1 MSYILPAMIRRPSSI
16 AAQVLPGHAERASPA
31 PPSFGGSAGSGPGTA
46 AVETIGNTPL
56 LRFTRITAG
65 LSARVRVVAKAEW
78 MNPGGSVKDR
88 PAARMILD
96 GERRGL
102 LRPGRTLL
110 DATSGNTGIAY
121 AMVGAARGYPVKLCV
136 PANTERGILGTLKAY
151 GAQVVLTDAAQG
163 MDGATREAQRILSA
177 SPDAYFF
184 PDQLNNDANW
194 MAHYDG
200 TGNEIWQQ
208 TGGRVT
214 HFVAGVGT
222 GGTLVGTGRRLR
234 ELNRQVRLVC
244 VQPASPLHGLE
255 GLRHLQTAIVPGI
268 YDPSLVDETAAV
280 ETEAAQ
286 SMVVRL
292 AREEGI
298 FVGVSSGAAVV
309 AALQVAERIEEGV
322 VVTVLPEGGRR
333 FIHQGFWEGA

>member
-1 MSYILPAMIRRPSSI
+1 MES
-16 AAQVLPGHAERASPA
+16 
-31 PPSFGGSAGSGPGTA
+31 
-46 AVETIGNTPL
+46 IGNTPL
-56 LRFTRITAG
+56 LALATVSQALPEGVGVFG
-65 LSARVRVVAKAEW
+65 KAEW

-88 PAARMILD
+88 PAAYMIRD
-96 GERRGL
+96 GEKRGAL
-102 LRPGRTLL
+102 GPGKTLI

-121 AMVGAARGYPVKLCV
+121 AMIGAARGYPVTLCL
-136 PANTERGILGTLKAY
+136 PENTDEGTRAVLQAY
-151 GAQVVLTDAAQG
+151 GAELILTRAAEG
-163 MDGATREAQRILSA
+163 MDGATREVLRIVAS
-177 SPDAYFF
+177 SPDDYFL

-194 MAHYDG
+194 RAHYEG
-200 TGNEIWQQ
+200 TANEIWEQ

-234 ELNRQVRLVC
+234 ELNPGVQLIC

-255 GLRHLQTAIVPGI
+255 GLRHLPTAIVPRI
-268 YDPSLVDETAAV
+268 FDPRLVDATIRV

-286 SMVVRL
+286 AMVVRL

-298 FVGVSSGAAVV
+298 LVGMSAGAAV
-309 AALQVAERIEEGV
+309 AASLEIGRRLERGV

-333 FIHQGFWEGA
+333 FIHEPFWESA